1 MNSELSRIQEICR
14 AICHEGTPQCDIIEG
29 VGQITSIAA
38 CMPLRTHE
46 SYKKGHGRELIRMAN
61 LAKKAGEVC

>member
-14 AICHEGTPQCDIIEG
+14 AICHEGTPKEDIIEG
-29 VGQITSIAA
+29 VGQIATISA
-38 CMPLRTHE
+38 CMTLRTHE
-46 SYKKGHGRELIRMAN
+46 SYKKGHGRELLRMAN